1 MNGNNAHD
9 NSKTNNTMYPNEE
22 NLNCLDQFRFID
34 GRRYHNEDNANY
46 YFPNDKQESD
56 RLRTQHFW
64 VYEIWKGNFS
74 SPLKQKLENGNMTV
88 LDIGCGDGTWTLACS
103 ATYPNSTFVGVDFSP
118 IFPSPSSCPPNAGFL
133 QHNVLE
139 GLPFPENTLDFVF
152 MRFMSTFTQRD
163 WEQLMSNNFFE
174 SKNIKLL
181 SSFDIK
187 SLFEKS
193 NRITDIHCEE
203 RSSPIGKWAGR
214 VGQALLNI
222 QCALMGI
229 KPFLAPFMNISDEQ
243 FKHLIDKLDVE
254 SNDNHAYK
262 KNVTKSNP
270 YYLLPEYDNIVRLE
284 TSKVLN
290 PPQESFLDCTQ
301 EEIKKNFEALKSKLA
316 HLTKSTMN
324 LNWYKNFKPDIETYF
339 FGTEEK
345 YKCEISESIYSKCD
359 EFVNSFGKMDIPNN
373 LKNITH
379 DKISKTNTNIFMPR
393 NEQSEGT
400 YISDVIMPLLRAT
413 LTRINDRT

>member
-74 SPLKQKLENGNMTV
+74 SPIKQKLENGNMTV
-88 LDIGCGDGTWTLACS
+88 LDIGCGDGTWILDCS
-103 ATYPNSTFVGVDFSP
+103 TTYPNSTFVGVDFSP

-163 WEQLMSNNFFE
+163 WDQLMSEIIRVLKYDGWVEIMNFVPETTNVGSASQLLTDSCNNFFE

-187 SLFEKS
+187 TLFEKS

-214 VGQALLNI
+214 VGQVALLNI

-262 KNVTKSNP
+262 
-270 YYLLPEYDNIVRLE
+270 
-284 TSKVLN
+284 
-290 PPQESFLDCTQ
+290 
-301 EEIKKNFEALKSKLA
+301 
-316 HLTKSTMN
+316 ST
-324 LNWYKNFKPDIETYF
+324 YRI
-339 FGTEEK
+339 FGRK
-345 YKCEISESIYSKCD
+345 AC
-359 EFVNSFGKMDIPNN
+359 
-373 LKNITH
+373 
-379 DKISKTNTNIFMPR
+379 
-393 NEQSEGT
+393 
-400 YISDVIMPLLRAT
+400 
-413 LTRINDRT
+413 